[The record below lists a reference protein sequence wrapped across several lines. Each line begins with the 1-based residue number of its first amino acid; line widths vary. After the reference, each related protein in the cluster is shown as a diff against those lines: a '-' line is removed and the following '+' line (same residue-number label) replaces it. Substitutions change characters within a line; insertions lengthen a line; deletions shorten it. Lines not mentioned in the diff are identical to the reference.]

1 MAENKKSVKLE
12 VASSDLQS
20 KSKVTSRDLKDKGT
34 VINGN
39 QYTLEMVQSHI
50 YTIRGQQVMIDRDI
64 AFLYSVETRA
74 LNQAVKRNIER
85 FPERYM
91 FQLTK
96 DEFNTLRS
104 QIATSNNDWAILK
117 SQNVISSW
125 GGIRKMPYAFTEYGV
140 TMLASVLKSKS
151 AVDVSIRI
159 IDAFVAMRRF
169 ISANAGMF
177 QRIERL
183 EQHQAV
189 TDEKIDK
196 VLQRMDEL
204 APAVTPEQIFATGC
218 VWDAWS
224 YVSQLVRSAKR
235 RIILID
241 NFVDERVLTL
251 LTKRGK
257 GVTATIHSRY
267 TEQFKLDLEKHNA
280 QYEPIEFI
288 QLSQKAHDRFL
299 IIDDD
304 VYLMGASVKD
314 MGTSLC
320 AITKMEMSP
329 DTILALL

>member
-34 VINGN
+34 VISGN

-50 YTIRGQQVMIDRDI
+50 YTIRGQQVMIDRDL

-204 APAVTPEQIFATGC
+204 APAVTPEHIFATGC

>member
-34 VINGN
+34 VISGN

-50 YTIRGQQVMIDRDI
+50 YTIRGQQVMIDRDL

>member
-1 MAENKKSVKLE
+1 MPKWHFKQK
-12 VASSDLQS
+12 VA
-20 KSKVTSRDLKDKGT
+20 
-34 VINGN
+34 I
-39 QYTLEMVQSHI
+39 EE
-50 YTIRGQQVMIDRDI
+50 
-64 AFLYSVETRA
+64 AF
-74 LNQAVKRNIER
+74 
-85 FPERYM
+85 
-91 FQLTK
+91 
-96 DEFNTLRS
+96 
-104 QIATSNNDWAILK
+104 
-117 SQNVISSW
+117 
-125 GGIRKMPYAFTEYGV
+125 PYAFTEQGIS
-140 TMLASVLKSKS
+140 MLAGLLRS
-151 AVDVSIRI
+151 DVAIKANIAIMR
-159 IDAFVAMRRF
+159 AFVAMRRF

-224 YVSQLVRSAKR
+224 YVSQLIRSAKQ

-251 LTKRGK
+251 LTKREK

-280 QYEPIEFI
+280 QYDPIEFI

>member
-1 MAENKKSVKLE
+1 MAGNKKSDKLE
-12 VASSDLQS
+12 VASCDLQE
-20 KSKVTSRDLKDKGT
+20 KSKVTNRDLKEKNELTILDADAQFP
-34 VINGN
+34 ISSSDYIQN
-39 QYTLEMVQSHI
+39 YI
-50 YTIRGQQVMIDRDI
+50 YVIRGQQVMLDRDL
-64 AFLYSVETRA
+64 ARLYQVETSQMNR
-74 LNQAVKRNIER
+74 QVKRNIER
-85 FPERYM
+85 FPEDFR

-96 DEFNTLRS
+96 EELESLKCQNG
-104 QIATSNNDWAILK
+104 ISNR
-117 SQNVISSW
+117 
-125 GGIRKMPYAFTEYGV
+125 GGDRRAFPYAFTEQGIS
-140 TMLASVLKSKS
+140 MLAGLLRS
-151 AVDVSIRI
+151 DVAIKANIAIMR
-159 IDAFVAMRRF
+159 AFVAMRRF

-224 YVSQLVRSAKR
+224 YVSQLIRSAKQ

-251 LTKRGK
+251 LTKRKK

-280 QYEPIEFI
+280 QYDSIEFI

>member
-34 VINGN
+34 VISGN

-50 YTIRGQQVMIDRDI
+50 YTIRGQQVMIDRDL

-224 YVSQLVRSAKR
+224 YVSQLARSAKR

-314 MGTSLC
+314 MGSSLC